1 MANII
6 EAILGDVTFRTDD
19 HSAIG
24 GTFAANYAEHGLIE
38 GKPAL
43 QFVGDECDEI
53 TWSLTFHASF
63 CTPEAEMLKL
73 RAAVAKHE
81 PLPLVFSNGDYKGLF
96 VPVSVRETTHQ
107 LMPDG
112 GLLWQAAELTLREF
126 VRPVVVGEEKSR
138 QPAAAAEKTG
148 ANGKTTPPSNA
159 VRRDPA
165 PRSAAFGNTRNAR

>member
-1 MANII
+1 MANILS
-6 EAILGDVTFRTDD
+6 AILGDITFRADAHT
-19 HSAIG
+19 AVG

-53 TWSLTFHASF
+53 TWTLIFHASF

-73 RAAVAKHE
+73 RAAVAGHE
-81 PLPLVFSNGDYKGLF
+81 ALPLVFSNGDYKGLF

-112 GLLWQAAELTLREF
+112 GLLFVQAEVTMREF
-126 VRPVVVGEEKSR
+126 VRPVVVGEEKAS
-138 QPAAAAEKTG
+138 QPALAASTPG
-148 ANGKTTPPSNA
+148 ANGKTTPPVDA
-159 VRRDPA
+159 VQTTPPA
-165 PRSAAFGNTRNAR
+165 RAKSAPLTRCTP

>member
-1 MANII
+1 MSNIV
-6 EAILGDVTFRTDD
+6 EAILGDITFRTDA
-19 HSAIG
+19 HSAMG
-24 GTFAANYAEHGLIE
+24 GTFGATYAEHGLIC

-43 QFVGDECDEI
+43 QFVGDECDEL

-81 PLPLVFSNGDYKGLF
+81 ALPLVFSNGDYKGLF

-112 GLLWQAAELTLREF
+112 GLLFVAAEVTMREF
-126 VRPVVVGEEKSR
+126 VRPVVVGEEKAS
-138 QPAAAAEKTG
+138 QPAVAASTPG
-148 ANGKTTPPSNA
+148 ANGKTTLPVDAVQTTPPARAKS
-159 VRRDPA
+159 A
-165 PRSAAFGNTRNAR
+165 PLTRCTP